1 MKQPTGPSSR
11 LGALGAFLQKSAFL
25 MLAFVA
31 FAFMLLGKADTVLVE
46 RVRSTVLDAAAPVLD
61 FMSTPA
67 ENVAAVF
74 STFRELA
81 AIRAENDRLEKE
93 NARLM
98 RWQTAARHLEAEN
111 DALRE
116 QLGYIPEPEASYITG
131 RVVADTGGTFARS
144 LVVLAGTRDGV
155 RKGQAVVSG
164 EGLVG
169 TVAEAGMRA
178 SRVLLLSDINSRIP
192 VLLEESRVRAIMT
205 GDNQDRPQLRFL
217 KQRTTVSPGDRVVTS
232 GDARVFPPGIPIGV
246 VASVDDKSGIRVD
259 LFVEQERLEVVRVA
273 DFGLSGILPEDAGK

>member
-11 LGALGAFLQKSAFL
+11 LSALGAFVQKSAFL
-25 MLAFVA
+25 LLAAVA

-46 RVRSTVLDAAAPVLD
+46 RVRAAVIDAAAPVLE

-74 STFRELA
+74 DTFRELA
-81 AIRAENDRLEKE
+81 AIRAENERLEQE
-93 NARLM
+93 NSRLM

-111 DALRE
+111 EALRA
-116 QLGYIPEPEASYITG
+116 QLGYVPEPKASYITA

-144 LVVLAGTRDGV
+144 LVVLAGTKDGV
-155 RKGQAVVSG
+155 RKGQAVISG

-169 TVAEAGMRA
+169 TVAEAGRRA

-192 VLLEESRVRAIMT
+192 VLLEESRVRAIMA
-205 GDNQDRPQLRFL
+205 GDNEDRPQLRFQ
-217 KQRTTVSPGDRVVTS
+217 KQRAAVSPGDRVVTS

-246 VASVDDKSGIRVD
+246 VASVDEKGGIRVD

-273 DFGLSGILPEDAGK
+273 NFGLNGILPEDAGN